1 MSQAS
6 TKGGNLQIQA
16 VHDRYR
22 CPEEFLDFRLSCDL
36 CLESGYFQFGVGTT
50 CYGRSSN
57 GTNRTR
63 LGSQLVESL
72 QTVKCDGKQVLL
84 PFDPTEIIDNLRLE
98 RYPSSQLGAYEH
110 ALKSLYYRLRPIT
123 NRSLRKQI
131 QRLRAAHW
139 QERQFPSWP
148 VDTTVESVCEN
159 LLLLTLRASGV
170 DRIPFIWFWPDG
182 ARGCVSMTH
191 DIETMAGRD
200 FCAQLMDIDDSF
212 GFKSSFQIVPEDR
225 YPVSQEFLTRLRDRG
240 FEVCVQDLNHDG
252 RLFDER
258 NEFLRRVAQINRYG
272 QEYGARGFRS
282 AVLYRNPDWYKD
294 LDFAYD
300 MSMPNVAHLDPQKG
314 GCCTVMPYFIGNM
327 LELPLT
333 TVQDYTLFH
342 VLGERSID
350 LWKTQVEI
358 ILAKNGMVSF
368 IVHPDYIAEPEPRAL
383 YIQLLNLLKELR
395 MREALWFA
403 LPGEID
409 RWWRARNRL
418 SIVSDGDDWRIV
430 GEGAERAVLAF
441 ARLENNQLTYELAEP
456 TVAGGRVVIGVGDNK
471 RA

>member
-22 CPEEFLDFRLSCDL
+22 CPEEFLDFRLSGDL
-36 CLESGYFQFGVGTT
+36 CPESGYFQFGVGTT

-57 GTNRTR
+57 GTNRMR

-72 QTVKCDGKQVLL
+72 QTAKCDGKQVLL
-84 PFDPTEIIDNLRLE
+84 PFDPTEIIDNLRWE
-98 RYPSSQLGAYEH
+98 RYPSSQLRAYEH

-148 VDTTVESVCEN
+148 VDTTVESICEN

-170 DRIPFIWFWPDG
+170 ERIPFIWFWPDG

-191 DIETMAGRD
+191 DVETVAGRD

-225 YPVSQEFLTRLRDRG
+225 YPVSQEFLTSLRDRG

-272 QEYGARGFRS
+272 QEYGATGFRS

-314 GCCTVMPYFIGNM
+314 GCCTVMPYFIGNL

-342 VLGERSID
+342 VLGKRSID

-368 IVHPDYIAEPEPRAL
+368 IVHPDYITEPEPRAL

-409 RWWRARNRL
+409 RWWRARNQL

-441 ARLENNQLTYELAEP
+441 ARLENNQLTYELAEQP
-456 TVAGGRVVIGVGDNK
+456 QRNPQVAPLITDVC
-471 RA
+471 

>member
-1 MSQAS
+1 
-6 TKGGNLQIQA
+6 
-16 VHDRYR
+16 
-22 CPEEFLDFRLSCDL
+22 
-36 CLESGYFQFGVGTT
+36 
-50 CYGRSSN
+50 
-57 GTNRTR
+57 
-63 LGSQLVESL
+63 
-72 QTVKCDGKQVLL
+72 
-84 PFDPTEIIDNLRLE
+84 
-98 RYPSSQLGAYEH
+98 
-110 ALKSLYYRLRPIT
+110 
-123 NRSLRKQI
+123 
-131 QRLRAAHW
+131 
-139 QERQFPSWP
+139 
-148 VDTTVESVCEN
+148 
-159 LLLLTLRASGV
+159 
-170 DRIPFIWFWPDG
+170 
-182 ARGCVSMTH
+182 
-191 DIETMAGRD
+191 
-200 FCAQLMDIDDSF
+200 MDIDDSF

-358 ILAKNGMVSF
+358 ILAKNGLVSF
-368 IVHPDYIAEPEPRAL
+368 IVHPDYIAEPKPRAL

>member
-1 MSQAS
+1 
-6 TKGGNLQIQA
+6 

-36 CLESGYFQFGVGTT
+36 SLESGYFQFGVGTT
-50 CYGRSSN
+50 CYGRFSKEINPTQLS
-57 GTNRTR
+57 
-63 LGSQLVESL
+63 SQLVESL
-72 QTVKCDGKQVLL
+72 QMVKCDGKQVLL

-98 RYPSSQLGAYEH
+98 RYLRSQLRAYEH
-110 ALKSLYYRLRPIT
+110 VLKSLYYRLRPIT

-148 VDTTVESVCEN
+148 VDTTVESICEN
-159 LLLLTLRASGV
+159 LLVLTLRASGV

-182 ARGCVSMTH
+182 ARGCVSMSH
-191 DIETMAGRD
+191 DVEAVAGRN

-258 NEFLRRVAQINRYG
+258 NEFLRRVAKINRYG

-314 GCCTVMPYFIGNM
+314 GCCTVMPYFIGNL

-342 VLGERSID
+342 VLGKRSID
-350 LWKTQVEI
+350 LWKTQLGI
-358 ILAKNGMVSF
+358 ILAKNGMASF

-395 MREALWFA
+395 IREALWFA
-403 LPGEID
+403 LPGEVD

-418 SIVSDGDDWRIV
+418 SIVSDRDGWRIV

-441 ARLENNQLTYELAEP
+441 AKLENNQLTYELAEQP
-456 TVAGGRVVIGVGDNK
+456 HVI
-471 RA
+471 RR